1 MIILVDI
8 SCKGFPE
15 SPPSSFLASLFKL
28 SLLLFVVFVNIIAEI
43 LFCVATST
51 ISEISSSLISGETFN
66 NKGILVSLSFFILL
80 RETKRSLSFSWSW
93 KSLRPSVFGEE
104 IFTVI

>member
-1 MIILVDI
+1 M
-8 SCKGFPE
+8 
-15 SPPSSFLASLFKL
+15 
-28 SLLLFVVFVNIIAEI
+28 VFVSTIAEI
-43 LFCVATST
+43 SFFIATSA
-51 ISEISSSLISGETFN
+51 ISEIWLSLISGETFN

-93 KSLRPSVFGEE
+93 KSLRPSVFGDE